1 MKIVLQIILIAFAI
15 LYFGGA
21 IGAKTQQERFFYF
34 GAGTLL
40 AVALGVSIAL
50 LLEEEYHGR
59 PKRRQ
64 SHSRSLRL

>member
-50 LLEEEYHGR
+50 L
-59 PKRRQ
+59 
-64 SHSRSLRL
+64 